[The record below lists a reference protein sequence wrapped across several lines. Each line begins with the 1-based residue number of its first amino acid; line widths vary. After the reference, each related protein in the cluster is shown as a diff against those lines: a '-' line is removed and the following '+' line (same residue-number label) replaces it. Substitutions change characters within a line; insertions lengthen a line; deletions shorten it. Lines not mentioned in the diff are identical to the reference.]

1 MSYSIFNCVDAG
13 SENCPCYLAVT
24 GDCLTCSR
32 LQGKDYCDCSWRGVC
47 IYNEYIQANR
57 RINNPREDFTARIV
71 SRKMY
76 MEDLVVYVL
85 DVGKGFAIKASQ
97 PGSYVFLRTPQSSRF
112 YDLPISVMYADI
124 EKGQLHVA
132 IKVISAKTKILLEE
146 KQELILRGVYRNG
159 IQNVAALKRRDIPG
173 GKILLVVK
181 GMGLAPGILAAG
193 VLCRTNQVDF
203 IIDTEKIS
211 TELIGDY
218 LSKQAEEFP
227 RSKEESLKKGSNLP
241 GQTTIAPGQG
251 SNLPGQSTIAPRQG
265 SNAGREKMA
274 APVQVE
280 KDRRYGV
287 GTVKY
292 LSLKDPKDTK
302 ELRRILKR
310 ESYAVAA
317 VLASD
322 HYIQSVGSMIRKAL
336 PDCDLAVSNNF
347 RLCCG
352 EGICGA
358 CTVTDES
365 GETIRMCKCQ
375 LSGDE
380 LWKGGNSD
388 V

>member
-13 SENCPCYLAVT
+13 SENCPCYLAAT

-57 RINNPREDFTARIV
+57 RINNPREDFTAKIA

-76 MEDLVVYVL
+76 MEDLVVYIL

-97 PGSYVFLRTPQSSRF
+97 PGSYVFLRTPHSSRF

-124 EKGQLHVA
+124 EKGQIHVA

-173 GKILLVVK
+173 RKILFVVK

-193 VLCRTNQVDF
+193 VLSRTNQVDF

-218 LSKQAEEFP
+218 LSRQAEE
-227 RSKEESLKKGSNLP
+227 RSEGREDSSEQRISS
-241 GQTTIAPGQG
+241 GQTTAAPGQ
-251 SNLPGQSTIAPRQG
+251 AP
-265 SNAGREKMA
+265 NAAREKTA
-274 APVQVE
+274 ASVQVE
-280 KDRRYGV
+280 NDRRYGV

-292 LSLKDPKDTK
+292 LSLKDPKDIK

-310 ESYAVAA
+310 EGYSTAA

-322 HYIQSVGSMIRKAL
+322 HYIQSVGSLIRKAL

-375 LSGDE
+375 LPGDQ